1 MSFWVRRI
9 AGNFLL
15 IGLLFLLRGE
25 ICQASMEEEQSEAE
39 FMQQEMM
46 EDLELSQVE
55 RAVDEL
61 LEEDVSFRELFQGLV
76 KDGQISF
83 DFSWEK
89 VGLLFL
95 ADVLGIQKKTCI
107 HILLLVLVA
116 ALFSGFSGVLENRQ
130 IGEIS
135 FYIVYLFL
143 FVLLLKNFEGFSS
156 QIQETMTRTVEFMRA
171 LLPAYYLA
179 ITAAEGVS
187 TATLFYQM
195 ILLIIL
201 LAERVILAFLLPGVR
216 IYFLVE
222 LTNYLTKEELL
233 SKMAELLKAGIQ
245 WALKTIVGV
254 ILGLQLIQRLISPA
268 VDALKRTI
276 VGKTAE
282 AIPGVGNLF
291 SGVTEMI
298 LGSAVLIKNCL
309 GAAALIILLLAA
321 APPVI
326 RLGVSSVFYR
336 FIAALVQPVTDN
348 RMVGCIQ
355 TMGEGVGMLL
365 RLLFTVEILFFLT
378 IAILAGSLG

>member
-25 ICQASMEEEQSEAE
+25 ICQASMEEGQSEAE
-39 FMQQEMM
+39 FMQQEMV

-233 SKMAELLKAGIQ
+233 SKMAELLKTGIQ

-291 SGVTEMI
+291 SGVTEMV

-309 GAAALIILLLAA
+309 GAGSIDHSFAGL

-336 FIAALVQPVTDN
+336 FIAAL
-348 RMVGCIQ
+348 
-355 TMGEGVGMLL
+355 
-365 RLLFTVEILFFLT
+365 
-378 IAILAGSLG
+378 A

>member
-25 ICQASMEEEQSEAE
+25 ICQASMEEGQSEAE

-95 ADVLGIQKKTCI
+95 A
-107 HILLLVLVA
+107 
-116 ALFSGFSGVLENRQ
+116 FSGVLENRQ

-233 SKMAELLKAGIQ
+233 SKMAELLKTGIQ

-291 SGVTEMI
+291 SGVTEMV

>member
-143 FVLLLKNFEGFSS
+143 FVLLLKNIEGFSS

-187 TATLFYQM
+187 TATM
-195 ILLIIL
+195 ILLVIL

-291 SGVTEMI
+291 SGVTEMV

>member
-25 ICQASMEEEQSEAE
+25 ICQASMEEGQSEAE
-39 FMQQEMM
+39 FMQQEMV

-179 ITAAEGVS
+179 ITAA
-187 TATLFYQM
+187 
-195 ILLIIL
+195 
-201 LAERVILAFLLPGVR
+201 
-216 IYFLVE
+216 
-222 LTNYLTKEELL
+222 
-233 SKMAELLKAGIQ
+233 
-245 WALKTIVGV
+245 
-254 ILGLQLIQRLISPA
+254 
-268 VDALKRTI
+268 
-276 VGKTAE
+276 
-282 AIPGVGNLF
+282 
-291 SGVTEMI
+291 
-298 LGSAVLIKNCL
+298 
-309 GAAALIILLLAA
+309 
-321 APPVI
+321 
-326 RLGVSSVFYR
+326 
-336 FIAALVQPVTDN
+336 
-348 RMVGCIQ
+348 
-355 TMGEGVGMLL
+355 
-365 RLLFTVEILFFLT
+365 
-378 IAILAGSLG
+378 